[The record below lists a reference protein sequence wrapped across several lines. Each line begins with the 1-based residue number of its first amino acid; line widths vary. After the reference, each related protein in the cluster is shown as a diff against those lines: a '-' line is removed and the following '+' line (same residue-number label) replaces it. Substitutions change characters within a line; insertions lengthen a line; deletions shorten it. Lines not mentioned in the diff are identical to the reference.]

1 MDMNFNFNK
10 TITYFLIITNLFIGC
25 NCEKGKHEHK
35 ANESAVNVEKV
46 NAPAFNS
53 DSSYVFIKTQVDFG
67 PRVPNTTSHDAC
79 GDYLIKKL
87 ESFGLKAKTQ
97 KFEAKTFDGKKLNL
111 TNIIGSYNPDAATRI
126 LLTAHW
132 DTRPFADQ
140 DSVNKNKPIDGAN
153 DGASGVGIL
162 LEVARAI
169 HAAKL
174 KPNVGVDIIFFDGED
189 YGATEDFEGNHQD
202 TYCLG
207 SQYWAKNKE
216 NYSAFFGIL
225 LDMAGAKGAKFA
237 KEGISMQYA
246 PSIVELVWNTGNGLG
261 YGNHFIDF
269 KSSAI
274 TDDHFY
280 INSIAQI
287 PTIDIIEYDPNGSS
301 YFGSYWHTHKDTMEV
316 IDKETLK
323 AVGQTLLEVIYNTH
337 KQLI

>member
-1 MDMNFNFNK
+1 MDMILNFNK
-10 TITYFLIITNLFIGC
+10 SINCILAATLLVIVSS
-25 NCEKGKHEHK
+25 CEKPKHEHHQG
-35 ANESAVNVEKV
+35 ESAVKVEKV

-53 DSSYVFIKTQVDFG
+53 DSSYLFIKTQVDFG
-67 PRVPNTTSHDAC
+67 PRVPNTRNHDAC
-79 GDYLIKKL
+79 GDYLINKL
-87 ESFGLKAKTQ
+87 EELGMKVKTQ
-97 KFEAKTFDGKKLNL
+97 KFEATSFDGKKLNL
-111 TNIIGSYNPDAATRI
+111 TNIIGSYNPDAAKRI

-140 DSVNKNKPIDGAN
+140 DSINKNKPIEGAN

-162 LEVARAI
+162 LEVAHAI
-169 HAAKL
+169 QTSKI

-225 LDMAGAKGAKFA
+225 LDMAGGKNAKFA

-246 PSIVELVWNTGNGLG
+246 PTITDLVWNTGISLG
-261 YGNHFIDF
+261 YGKHFIDF

-301 YFGSYWHTHKDTMEV
+301 YFGSYWHTHHDTMEV